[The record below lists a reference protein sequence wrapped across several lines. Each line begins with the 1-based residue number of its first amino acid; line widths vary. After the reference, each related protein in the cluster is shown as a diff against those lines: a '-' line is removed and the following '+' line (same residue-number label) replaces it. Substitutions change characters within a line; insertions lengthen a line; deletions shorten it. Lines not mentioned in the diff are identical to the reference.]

1 MKSPKSYLKVILKSF
16 RGGLIQHTQYFSAF
30 LSAGESEFDYRVLR
44 LYLYRYHSKFW
55 ASMMTIHLFFGY
67 SDVIQKAAI
76 LLSILLLYYEESLVS
91 SNLDS
96 NLLRFH
102 CSHPNVHRC
111 NLFRKIKEYVCKI
124 GRIFMIEF
132 CQKHDSGNEFI
143 FANCSMKLN
152 SKIIQNRWKI
162 KCYVFLKI
170 LVWLNRF

>member
-1 MKSPKSYLKVILKSF
+1 MPKKLSQSHSKVNLNKVIWWRPYSTHTVFLSLSF
-16 RGGLIQHTQYFSAF
+16 
-30 LSAGESEFDYRVLR
+30 SAGESEFDYRVLR

-102 CSHPNVHRC
+102 GSHPKRDN
-111 NLFRKIKEYVCKI
+111 KET
-124 GRIFMIEF
+124 
-132 CQKHDSGNEFI
+132 
-143 FANCSMKLN
+143 L
-152 SKIIQNRWKI
+152 
-162 KCYVFLKI
+162 
-170 LVWLNRF
+170 